1 MKFSLILCTIGRDK
15 EVEDFLLSLTN
26 QSYKN
31 YELIIVDQNKDNR
44 VKNIIE
50 LYKDKLTNILYF
62 KVDFKGLSRAR
73 NFGLLHTSGDIIAFP
88 DDDCKY
94 PENIL
99 LEVKNRFLLD
109 KVDFLSCISIDEIL
123 KVQSNG
129 RWEKRKIVI
138 NKNVLL
144 RTCISYTIF
153 VKSYSLVNGNIK
165 FDERL
170 GVGADTSFQSAEETD
185 FIYQLL
191 ITGNKG
197 IYYPELY
204 IYHPLKVRQ
213 YNDETINRAYY
224 YAMGLGAFFKKNFKD
239 KTLLAEF
246 LKLLV
251 RPFGGIVYSIFKL
264 NLGGA
269 KFYYKVLSGRCKGFF
284 TFKNQI

>member
-15 EVEDFLLSLTN
+15 EFEDFLISLKN

-73 NFGLLHTSGDIIAFP
+73 NFGLLYTSGDIIAFP

-109 KVDFLSCISIDEIL
+109 KVDFLSCTSIDEIL
-123 KVQSNG
+123 NVQSNG
-129 RWEKRKIVI
+129 RWEKNKMVI

-144 RTCISYTIF
+144 RTCTSYTVF
-153 VKSYSLVNGNIK
+153 VKSSSLVNGNIK

-170 GVGADTSFQSAEETD
+170 GVGADTPFQSAEEMD

-191 ITGNKG
+191 IAGNKG

-204 IYHPLKVRQ
+204 VNHPLKVQQ

-224 YAMGLGAFFKKNFKD
+224 YAMGLGAFFRKNIRD
-239 KTLLAEF
+239 KTLSVEF
-246 LKLLV
+246 LKLLI
-251 RPFGGIVYSIFKL
+251 RSFGGIIYSLFKL
-264 NLGGA
+264 NYGGV
-269 KFYYKVLSGRCKGFF
+269 KFYYKVLSGRWKGFL